1 MKESN
6 KTEQDLLI
14 EVQGDQLRFQKKK
27 LDDQTK
33 GLLQQQN
40 EMEKQAE
47 LIAEQTRLS
56 QILSK
61 ETI

>member
-14 EVQGDQLRFQKKK
+14 EVQGDQLRFEKKK
-27 LDDQTK
+27 LQDQAD
-33 GLLQQQN
+33 
-40 EMEKQAE
+40 EIAKQTE
-47 LIAEQTRLS
+47 LIAEQTRMS

>member
-14 EVQGDQLRFQKKK
+14 EVQGDQLRFEEKR
-27 LDDQTK
+27 
-33 GLLQQQN
+33 LQQQQ
-40 EMEKQAE
+40 EKIKKQTE
-47 LIAEQTRLS
+47 LIAEQTKMS